1 MMSSNFSSES
11 EQYDGTEIVTI
22 RDDDGRC
29 LDCYVENEVDYEGKN
44 YVLLM
49 PIDLTIMILTDDVLD
64 EEEDSDIET
73 VIVEDDD
80 EIDAIFDDAKAV
92 LAELNLSL
100 KRSGFLLTAS
110 GELPPLEDDNLVSLE
125 LDEDNGQI
133 VGEELQFLA
142 IFYSFEQKYSIFTPT
157 TPIMFLGE
165 RKSSGKIIIF
175 EPENEKQQA
184 ILEEL
189 LFESDE
195 D

>member
-1 MMSSNFSSES
+1 MSSNFSSES

-22 RDDDGRC
+22 RDEDGRC

-125 LDEDNGQI
+125 LDEENGQI
-133 VGEELQFLA
+133 IGEELQFLA
-142 IFYSFEQKYSIFTPT
+142 IFYSCEQKYNIFTPT

-175 EPENEKQQA
+175 EPENEQQQD

-195 D
+195 T

>member
-1 MMSSNFSSES
+1 MSSNFSSES

-133 VGEELQFLA
+133 IGEELQFLA
-142 IFYSFEQKYSIFTPT
+142 IFYSCEQKYNIFTPT

-175 EPENEKQQA
+175 EPENEQQQD

-195 D
+195 N